1 MRKKTSKAD
10 KVRQLLAQGLSV
22 KEIATKTKAP
32 PSMIYTLRKKMNLKP
47 KGISRTQLLEELKP
61 GLNALFNEGN
71 YQQNVDALITERGS
85 RYGFFIGQATVSQE
99 LKKTVYAGLTRS
111 GNTLD
116 YDQLEAL
123 DMIVH
128 KIARIV
134 NGDPNYSDSW
144 VDIAGYAKLVS
155 DRLEGIVR

>member
-1 MRKKTSKAD
+1 MRKKTTKAE
-10 KVRQLLAQGLSV
+10 KVRKLLAEGLSV

-32 PSMIYTLRKKMNLKP
+32 PSMIYTLRKKMDDKP
-47 KGISRTQLLEELKP
+47 IKFLPAK
-61 GLNALFNEGN
+61 
-71 YQQNVDALITERGS
+71 NVDALITERGS
-85 RYGFFIGQATVSQE
+85 RYGFFIGQATISQE
-99 LKKTVYAGLTRS
+99 LKKTVYAGLNRS

-116 YDQLEAL
+116 HDQLEAL

>member
-10 KVRQLLAQGLSV
+10 KVRKLLAEGLSV
-22 KEIATKTKAP
+22 KEIAIKTKAP
-32 PSMIYTLRKKMNLKP
+32 PSMIYTLRKKMGDKP
-47 KGISRTQLLEELKP
+47 IKFLPAK
-61 GLNALFNEGN
+61 
-71 YQQNVDALITERGS
+71 NVDALITERGT
-85 RYGFFIGQATVSQE
+85 RYGFFIGQATISQE
-99 LKKTVYAGLTRS
+99 LKKVVYAGLNRS
-111 GNTLD
+111 GNKLD
-116 YDQLEAL
+116 NDQLEAL

>member
-10 KVRQLLAQGLSV
+10 KVRKLLAEGLSV

-32 PSMIYTLRKKMNLKP
+32 PSMIYTLRKKMGDKP
-47 KGISRTQLLEELKP
+47 IKFLPAK
-61 GLNALFNEGN
+61 
-71 YQQNVDALITERGS
+71 NVDALITERGS
-85 RYGFFIGQATVSQE
+85 RYGFFIGQATISQE
-99 LKKTVYAGLTRS
+99 LKKVVYAGLNRS
-111 GNTLD
+111 GNKLD
-116 YDQLEAL
+116 NDQLEAL

>member
-1 MRKKTSKAD
+1 MD
-10 KVRQLLAQGLSV
+10 DHVEGF
-22 KEIATKTKAP
+22 
-32 PSMIYTLRKKMNLKP
+32 
-47 KGISRTQLLEELKP
+47 ELD
-61 GLNALFNEGN
+61 N
-71 YQQNVDALITERGS
+71 
-85 RYGFFIGQATVSQE
+85 
-99 LKKTVYAGLTRS
+99 
-111 GNTLD
+111 
-116 YDQLEAL
+116 DQLEAL

>member
-10 KVRQLLAQGLSV
+10 KVRKLLAEGLSV

-32 PSMIYTLRKKMNLKP
+32 PSMIYTLRKKMGDKP
-47 KGISRTQLLEELKP
+47 IKFLPAK
-61 GLNALFNEGN
+61 
-71 YQQNVDALITERGS
+71 NVDALITERGS
-85 RYGFFIGQATVSQE
+85 RYGFFIGQATISQE
-99 LKKTVYAGLTRS
+99 LKKTVYAGLNRS

-116 YDQLEAL
+116 NDQLEAL

>member
-10 KVRQLLAQGLSV
+10 KVRKLLAEGLSV

-32 PSMIYTLRKKMNLKP
+32 PSMIYTLRKKLGTTSKDA
-47 KGISRTQLLEELKP
+47 KI
-61 GLNALFNEGN
+61 
-71 YQQNVDALITERGS
+71 QQIKDVVDLITERGT
-85 RYGFFIGQATVSQE
+85 RYGFFIGQATISQE
-99 LKKTVYAGLTRS
+99 LKKVVYAGLNRS
-111 GNTLD
+111 GNKLD
-116 YDQLEAL
+116 NDQLEAL

>member
-10 KVRQLLAQGLSV
+10 KVRKLLAEGLSV

-32 PSMIYTLRKKMNLKP
+32 PSMIYTLRKKMGDKP
-47 KGISRTQLLEELKP
+47 IKFLPAK
-61 GLNALFNEGN
+61 
-71 YQQNVDALITERGS
+71 NVDALITERGT
-85 RYGFFIGQATVSQE
+85 RYGFFIGQATISQE
-99 LKKTVYAGLTRS
+99 LKKVVYAGLNRS
-111 GNTLD
+111 GNKLD
-116 YDQLEAL
+116 NDQLEAL